1 MSTPSVSVPN
11 AVPKR
16 NGARRALLTLG
27 GAIALS
33 APALPTLAL
42 PGVSAAR
49 AEAPAAV
56 SAAASVDIAAASPF
70 ELAETSKAMWARG
83 DRLQAAFW
91 FYVFQIRTAPWAE
104 AQPDLLPLRG
114 AVNDS
119 LGRTINE
126 WLASDV
132 EAWEELAERAI
143 AYEAGQPLWSDR
155 PEGVDAAEWR
165 DRVERARAT
174 YARDF
179 RQVFAS
185 FDAGDIAA
193 MRREHGLPVG
203 PLDQPGAPLDP
214 NWL

>member
-1 MSTPSVSVPN
+1 MSLPFASASN
-11 AVPKR
+11 AASTWK
-16 NGARRALLTLG
+16 GARRVLLTLG
-27 GAIALS
+27 GAIALC
-33 APALPTLAL
+33 TVVL
-42 PGVSAAR
+42 PGASAAR
-49 AEAPAAV
+49 TETPASASAAV
-56 SAAASVDIAAASPF
+56 NVDIAAASPF

-114 AVNDS
+114 SINDS
-119 LGRTINE
+119 LGRTVNE

-143 AYEAGQPLWSDR
+143 AYEAAQPLSSER
-155 PEGVDAAEWR
+155 PDGLDAADWQG
-165 DRVERARAT
+165 RVERARAT
-174 YARDF
+174 YAADF

-193 MRREHGLPVG
+193 MRREHDLPVG
-203 PLDQPGAPLDP
+203 PLDQPGAPLNPD
-214 NWL
+214 WR

>member
-1 MSTPSVSVPN
+1 MSTQSASVSN
-11 AVPKR
+11 AALTW
-16 NGARRALLTLG
+16 NGARRALLMLG
-27 GAIALS
+27 GAIALC
-33 APALPTLAL
+33 AVALPHAAAARTETPASA
-42 PGVSAAR
+42 SAA
-49 AEAPAAV
+49 V
-56 SAAASVDIAAASPF
+56 NVDIAAASPF

-114 AVNDS
+114 SINDS
-119 LGRTINE
+119 LGRTVNE

-143 AYEAGQPLWSDR
+143 AYEAAQPLWSDR
-155 PEGVDAAEWR
+155 PEGLDAAEWQ
-165 DRVERARAT
+165 DRVERARGA
-174 YARDF
+174 YAADF

-193 MRREHGLPVG
+193 MRREHDLPVG
-203 PLDQPGAPLDP
+203 PLDQPGAPL
-214 NWL
+214 NAAWR

>member
-1 MSTPSVSVPN
+1 MSILSASVSD
-11 AVPKR
+11 AAMTR
-16 NGARRALLTLG
+16 TGARRALLALG
-27 GAIALS
+27 GAIALCG
-33 APALPTLAL
+33 LAL
-42 PGVSAAR
+42 PSAAAAR

-56 SAAASVDIAAASPF
+56 SSATSIDIAAASPF

-91 FYVFQIRTAPWAE
+91 FYVFQVRTAPWAE

-114 AVNDS
+114 SINDS
-119 LGRTINE
+119 LGRTVNE
-126 WLASDV
+126 WLASDI
-132 EAWEELAERAI
+132 EAWEDLAERAI
-143 AYEAGQPLWSDR
+143 AYEAAQPLWSDR
-155 PEGVDAAEWR
+155 PEGLDAADWQ
-165 DRVERARAT
+165 DRVERGRAT

-193 MRREHGLPVG
+193 MRREHDLPVG

-214 NWL
+214 SWR